1 MRRFPARKLKRAC
14 VAGLSLAFIL
24 MVGAQASAQGRQYGT
39 LRGTAKDV
47 TDSILPGVTIEVTSE
62 ALQGT
67 RTTVTDLNGN
77 YQIVG
82 LPPGQYSAS
91 FALQNFTTVD
101 RQFNVEVGRD
111 TEINVS
117 MPVGGVQ
124 EAVDVL
130 GVVPTPL
137 TETEISQNITGDQVD
152 TLPMARDVFGIA
164 ELAPGLTANTPSSG
178 QIAVNGSFGYD
189 NI

>member
-77 YQIVG
+77 YQI
-82 LPPGQYSAS
+82 
-91 FALQNFTTVD
+91 
-101 RQFNVEVGRD
+101 
-111 TEINVS
+111 
-117 MPVGGVQ
+117 
-124 EAVDVL
+124 
-130 GVVPTPL
+130 
-137 TETEISQNITGDQVD
+137 
-152 TLPMARDVFGIA
+152 
-164 ELAPGLTANTPSSG
+164 
-178 QIAVNGSFGYD
+178 
-189 NI
+189 